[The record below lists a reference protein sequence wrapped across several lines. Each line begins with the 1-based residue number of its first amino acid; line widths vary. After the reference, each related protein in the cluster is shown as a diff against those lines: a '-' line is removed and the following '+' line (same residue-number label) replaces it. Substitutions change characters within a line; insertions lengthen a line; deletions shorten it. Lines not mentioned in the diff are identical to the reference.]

1 MSPVEDR
8 LAIADLL
15 TGWLHR
21 DNGQW
26 DELAALF
33 HEDATISVTWF
44 SGAARDFVAA
54 SRDHGAG
61 SARNKHLIASP
72 YVTFHDDRA
81 LAETNIMIVADS
93 PEARLGCV
101 SHARFFDRISR
112 RDGVWRIEQ
121 RTAIYDIAAF
131 TFPDGPVDVDPEALA
146 RHPREYVAFAYFLE
160 LTGSAVVG
168 VQPTRGSDQEAA
180 IKTAGHEWLRA

>member
-1 MSPVEDR
+1 MSRVEDR

-72 YVTFHDDRA
+72 YVTFHGDRTLASLIGSRGATGYGASSSA
-81 LAETNIMIVADS
+81 LRSTTLPRSRFPMALSTWT
-93 PEARLGCV
+93 RRR
-101 SHARFFDRISR
+101 SHVI
-112 RDGVWRIEQ
+112 
-121 RTAIYDIAAF
+121 
-131 TFPDGPVDVDPEALA
+131 
-146 RHPREYVAFAYFLE
+146 
-160 LTGSAVVG
+160 
-168 VQPTRGSDQEAA
+168 RGS
-180 IKTAGHEWLRA
+180 TPHSRTSSS